1 MAVSPRTFA
10 LSITTG
16 HMEFLEKIT
25 EDLPQGIAALAREV
39 AGWGIEAGQ
48 YIGEVVNELIDRLFD
63 GFNND

>member
-1 MAVSPRTFA
+1 
-10 LSITTG
+10 
-16 HMEFLEKIT
+16 MEFLEKIT
-25 EDLPQGIAALAREV
+25 EDLTQGIAALAREV